1 MTDYIRSTLWVNECF
16 LVSTTRETGAVTIHL
31 RQYNRRQSN
40 YPSVISRCVFHS
52 LLYVYV
58 NNVCHN
64 KSYYYYFVEADGGMR
79 LFFFF
84 FVEGDEEWGFPF
96 FSSLL
101 RLMRNEPFV
110 FFFVVQADLGMSLFF
125 FFFVEAW
132 GFFSSSL
139 LRQMRNKAVLLL
151 LCWGGWGMR
160 LSSLLRQ
167 VRNAAFFFFF
177 LCWDRLKNE
186 AFSRFLLLCW
196 GRVNNES
203 YF

>member
-40 YPSVISRCVFHS
+40 YPSVISRCVFHG

-64 KSYYYYFVEADGGMR
+64 KSYYYYFVEADWGMR

-132 GFFSSSL
+132 GFFLLLCWGRWGIRLSFFFVEADEEWGFLLCWGRWGMQLSFSFFFVETDWRMRLFFPFSSSL
-139 LRQMRNKAVLLL
+139 LRQ
-151 LCWGGWGMR
+151 
-160 LSSLLRQ
+160 S
-167 VRNAAFFFFF
+167 
-177 LCWDRLKNE
+177 E
-186 AFSRFLLLCW
+186 
-196 GRVNNES
+196 
-203 YF
+203 